1 MCLPCT
7 KRLIEIGSKSW
18 SSSHKDLFVL
28 ACACWKDERDLHN
41 EFCTLPDFWDDAF
54 ASCDLVRRKLWVLS
68 RDHPRPIRGQ
78 HPFYMY
84 LMYLLLLCL
93 QKCFVKVSLSQ
104 IVTHVRDERSCKILN
119 WLMRGER
126 GQHFDLLIAPRQCG
140 SISSSLSRLSIS
152 QHVWSHPTTNQRPV
166 SRSRDQRAVSRPRV
180 LRELS
185 LNWIIHVFGGSLTA
199 STPTL

>member
-1 MCLPCT
+1 M
-7 KRLIEIGSKSW
+7 KEISIMSSAHCQTFEMTPSQVVTWSEGSYES
-18 SSSHKDLFVL
+18 
-28 ACACWKDERDLHN
+28 R
-41 EFCTLPDFWDDAF
+41 
-54 ASCDLVRRKLWVLS
+54 S
-68 RDHPRPIRGQ
+68 RDHSRPIRGQ

-166 SRSRDQRAVSRPRV
+166 SGSRDQRAESRPRV